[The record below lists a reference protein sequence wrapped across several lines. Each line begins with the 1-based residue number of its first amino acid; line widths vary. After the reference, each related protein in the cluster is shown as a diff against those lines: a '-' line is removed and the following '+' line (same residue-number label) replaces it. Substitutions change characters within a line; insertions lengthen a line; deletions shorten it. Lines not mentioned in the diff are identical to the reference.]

1 MAWDPTEAL
10 IKTLD
15 RSRFRSLAL
24 RRVTFLNQKE
34 ELELLNEWEALKE
47 GSFWREMEGRVRE
60 EEEVAMVEGER
71 AARREE
77 DEEEEEGVRKIR
89 G

>member
-1 MAWDPTEAL
+1 M
-10 IKTLD
+10 
-15 RSRFRSLAL
+15 
-24 RRVTFLNQKE
+24 
-34 ELELLNEWEALKE
+34 NEWEALKE

-60 EEEVAMVEGER
+60 EEEVAMVESER